1 MIGRKLGMMRLY
13 DGSGRVRPVTV
24 LQLGPNRVTQV
35 RNGER
40 DGYEAVQIGFLGN
53 RKRLTRPQR
62 GHLSRAGIEGE
73 ALSALR
79 EFPADDVG
87 EHEAG
92 QVVTCDQFEP
102 GQYVDVTGT
111 SKGRGFAGTVK
122 RWGFH
127 GGPKTHGQSDRH
139 RAPGSVGAGTTPGK
153 VWKGQKMGGHMGAE
167 TVSVLN
173 LLVVQSDPARHLLFV
188 EGSVPGPNKGLIT
201 VTPGR
206 KPPLEDYKPPELPA
220 PPEVQAKAPEPA
232 DDEEPESIVD
242 EAVVDGATSDEESV
256 EAGDAAEDEAP
267 EADEVEHDEADD
279 EAGGEDE
286 PPTDAPAEDEAEDDE
301 EDAPAEDEDEQD
313 EPEGERD

>member
-24 LQLGPNRVTQV
+24 LQLGPNRVTQL
-35 RNGER
+35 RTSER

-62 GHLSRAGIEGE
+62 GHLSRAGLEGE
-73 ALSALR
+73 VLTMLR

-92 QVVTCDQFEP
+92 EVLTCDQFEP
-102 GQYVDVTGT
+102 GQYVDVVGT
-111 SKGRGFAGTVK
+111 SKGRGFAGGVK

-139 RAPGSVGAGTTPGK
+139 RAPGSIGAGTTPGK
-153 VWKGQKMGGHMGAE
+153 VWKGQKMAGHMGAE

-173 LLVVQSDPARHLLFV
+173 LLVVQSDPARNLLFV
-188 EGSVPGPNKGLIT
+188 AGSVPGPNKGLIT
-201 VTPGR
+201 VIPGR
-206 KPPLEDYKPPELPA
+206 KPPLDGYEPPELPA
-220 PPEVQAKAPEPA
+220 PPEVQAVVPEPS
-232 DDEEPESIVD
+232 DDEEPEAVVD
-242 EAVVDGATSDEESV
+242 EATVEEASV
-256 EAGDAAEDEAP
+256 EEAASDEAP
-267 EADEVEHDEADD
+267 VEAEAAA
-279 EAGGEDE
+279 EAE
-286 PPTDAPAEDEAEDDE
+286 AAEAEDPAEAAADE
-301 EDAPAEDEDEQD
+301 EAEPGSDAEPAAEPNDAA